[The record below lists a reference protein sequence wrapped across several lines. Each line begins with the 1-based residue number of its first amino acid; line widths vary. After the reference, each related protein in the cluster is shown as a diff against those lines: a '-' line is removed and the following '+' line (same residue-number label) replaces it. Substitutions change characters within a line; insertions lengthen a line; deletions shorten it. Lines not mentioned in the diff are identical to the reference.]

1 MKKFIFLT
9 VLVVLGM
16 TVTIAQTDSNTTTF
30 RWGPTAGVNF
40 SGVSGDDVD
49 NVDSRTGL
57 RIGAVASIG
66 ISEVFSVQPE
76 VVYSMRGWKDGEF
89 TIKIDYVDVPIL
101 ADFEVY
107 DGLSLQGGPIIGFN
121 ISGEVEAGG
130 DTIDIDNI
138 ESVNFGFAIGA
149 QYELPVGL
157 FFNLRY
163 DMGFNDVFSGLIDIA
178 AKNCALAFS
187 MGYYI
192 N

>member
-1 MKKFIFLT
+1 MNKFIFLT

-40 SGVSGDDVD
+40 SGVTGDDVD
-49 NVDSRTGL
+49 NVNSRTGI
-57 RIGAVASIG
+57 RVGAVASIG

-76 VVYSMRGWKDGEF
+76 IVYSMRGWKDGEF
-89 TIKIDYVDVPIL
+89 TIKVDYVDVPIL

-121 ISGEVEAGG
+121 ISGEVEGG
-130 DTIDIDNI
+130 GNTSDLDNI
-138 ESVNFGFAIGA
+138 ESVGYGFVVGA
-149 QYELPVGL
+149 QYEFSMGL
-157 FFNLRY
+157 FLNARY
-163 DMGFNDVFSGLIDIA
+163 DMGLNDVFSGDIDIT

>member
-1 MKKFIFLT
+1 MKKFIFLS

-16 TVTIAQTDSNTTTF
+16 TITIAQTESNTTTF

-40 SGVSGDDVD
+40 SGVTGDDVD
-49 NVDSRTGL
+49 NVNSRTGI
-57 RIGAVASIG
+57 RVGAVASIG

-121 ISGEVEAGG
+121 ISGEVEGG
-130 DTIDIDNI
+130 GNTSDLDNI
-138 ESVNFGFAIGA
+138 ESVNFGFAVGA
-149 QYELPVGL
+149 QYEFSMGL
-157 FFNLRY
+157 FLNARY
-163 DMGFNDVFSGLIDIA
+163 DMGFNDVFSGDIDIA
-178 AKNCALAFS
+178 AKNCGLAFS

-192 N
+192 D